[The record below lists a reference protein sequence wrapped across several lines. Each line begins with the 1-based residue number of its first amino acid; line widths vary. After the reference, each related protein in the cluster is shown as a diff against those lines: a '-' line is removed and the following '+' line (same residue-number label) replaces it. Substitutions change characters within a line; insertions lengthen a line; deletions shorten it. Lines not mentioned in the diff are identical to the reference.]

1 MIKIAPSILS
11 ANFARLLDDVQRVEK
26 AGADYLHLDVMD
38 GHFVP
43 NITIGPLVVAALRP
57 HTHLTF
63 DVHLMIEDPDRYI
76 DAFVEA
82 GADLITVHAEA
93 CPHLHRTLTHIRD
106 KGARCGVALNP
117 ATPPEV
123 LEYLPGLFDLVLV
136 MTVNPGFGGQ
146 AFIPQT
152 LVKIEKIRKMIDD
165 AGLDVEIQVDGGI
178 NTSTAPLV
186 VRAGATVLVA
196 GSAIFSAPDPAVA
209 IRDIRQAS
217 ENISENI
224 RR

>member
-11 ANFARLLDDVQRVEK
+11 ANFARLLEDVQRVER

-57 HTHLTF
+57 HSRLLF
-63 DVHLMIEDPDRYI
+63 DVHLMIEEPDRYI
-76 DAFVEA
+76 DSFVEA
-82 GADLITVHAEA
+82 GADLVTVHVEA
-93 CPHLHRTLTHIRD
+93 CRHLHRTLTRIRE
-106 KGARCGVALNP
+106 KGAMAGVALNP

-152 LVKIEKIRKMIDD
+152 IPKISKIREMLDG
-165 AGLDVEIQVDGGI
+165 AGLEVEIQVDGGI
-178 NTSTAPLV
+178 GPSTAPLV

-196 GSAIFSAPDPAVA
+196 GSAVFGAPDPAEA
-209 IRDIRQAS
+209 IQEIRQAAKGG
-217 ENISENI
+217 E
-224 RR
+224 

>member
-11 ANFARLLDDVQRVEK
+11 ANFARLMEDVQRVER

-57 HTHLTF
+57 HSRLFF
-63 DVHLMIEDPDRYI
+63 DVHLMIEEPDRYI
-76 DAFVEA
+76 DSFVEA

-93 CPHLHRTLTHIRD
+93 CRHLHRTLTHIRE
-106 KGARCGVALNP
+106 KGARAGVALNP

-152 LVKIEKIRKMIDD
+152 ILKIRKIREMLNG
-165 AGLDVEIQVDGGI
+165 AGLEAEIQVDGGI
-178 NTSTAPLV
+178 NPSTAPLV
-186 VRAGATVLVA
+186 VQAGATVLVA
-196 GSAIFSAPDPAVA
+196 GSAVFGAPDPVA
-209 IRDIRQAS
+209 AIQKIRQAAKGG
-217 ENISENI
+217 E
-224 RR
+224 

>member
-1 MIKIAPSILS
+1 VIKIAPSILS
-11 ANFARLLDDVQRVEK
+11 ANFARLIDDVLRVEK

-57 HTHLTF
+57 YTQLTF

-76 DAFVEA
+76 DAFIEA

-93 CPHLHRTLTHIRD
+93 CRHLHRTLTHIRD
-106 KGARCGVALNP
+106 KGARSGVALNP

-152 LVKIEKIRKMIDD
+152 LVKIEKIRKMIDG

-178 NTSTAPLV
+178 NPSTAPLV

-196 GSAIFSAPDPAVA
+196 GSAIFSAPDPAAA
-209 IRDIRQAS
+209 IRDIRRVT
-217 ENISENI
+217 ENI